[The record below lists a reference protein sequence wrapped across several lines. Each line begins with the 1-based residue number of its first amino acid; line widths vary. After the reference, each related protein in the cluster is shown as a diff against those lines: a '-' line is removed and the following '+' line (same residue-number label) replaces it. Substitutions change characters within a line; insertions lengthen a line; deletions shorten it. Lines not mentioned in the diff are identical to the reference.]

1 MAAVIWRGEEI
12 SHINA
17 PVPTRGSLEVETF

>member
-1 MAAVIWRGEEI
+1 MAAVIRRGEEKD
-12 SHINA
+12 A